1 MSLGALGYTL
11 TSAGRHQDA
20 AAARLEGL
28 TLIAALVE
36 RRPQAFG
43 HLARVRCD
51 DYLESCE
58 RTGAE
63 PNSALVERIARL
75 VAANAP

>member
-1 MSLGALGYTL
+1 M
-11 TSAGRHQDA
+11 
-20 AAARLEGL
+20 E
-28 TLIAALVE
+28 ALVE

-43 HLARVRCD
+43 HLQALCRA
-51 DYLESCE
+51 YLESCE

-75 VAANAP
+75 VAVNAPPQQ